1 MSGKKSRIYA
11 LINSKKQKSKGSQS
25 VSLGGLAVVA
35 DDYIEG
41 ETVTPNLLRKLHSD
55 DTLVVENGSFLGA
68 NVHEIITTLN
78 AVSECGINLCLAQEN
93 ISFKAEKLPEI
104 ASSLLLAFRLHQS
117 LISLRSKTALQE
129 RKEQGIKLGRPYGS
143 NPTLKLDDHKDEI
156 KKLLLTGVS
165 KDDIAEQYNV
175 CRLTVYNFVKK
186 NPELLLES
194 VQ

>member
-1 MSGKKSRIYA
+1 MSDKSSRIYA
-11 LINSKKQKSKGSQS
+11 LINSKKPKSKESQS
-25 VSLGGLAVVA
+25 FSFGGFAAVV

-41 ETVTPNLLRKLHSD
+41 ETVTPHLLKRLNSN
-55 DTLVVENGSFLGA
+55 DTLVVENVSFLGA

-93 ISFKAEKLPEI
+93 ISFKADKLPEI

-129 RKEQGIKLGRPYGS
+129 KKARGVKLGRPYGS
-143 NPTLKLDDHKDEI
+143 NPALKLDDHKDEI

-175 CRLTVYNFVKK
+175 CRATVYNFIKK
-186 NPELLLES
+186 NPELLYQE
-194 VQ
+194 